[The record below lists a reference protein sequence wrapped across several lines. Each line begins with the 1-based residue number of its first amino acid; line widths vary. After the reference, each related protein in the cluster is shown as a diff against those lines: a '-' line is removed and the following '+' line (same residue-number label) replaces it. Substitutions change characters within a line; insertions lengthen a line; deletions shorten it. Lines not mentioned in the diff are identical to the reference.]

1 MSIQSTEGSLPASGS
16 GVTYTTVDV
25 TYFEARGLK
34 RYAGVASLWALG
46 VGTVISGHFSGWS
59 LGLSTGGWGGLFVAS
74 SPSGSRSASS
84 ISR

>member
-25 TYFEARGLK
+25 TYFKARGLK

-46 VGTVISGHFSGWS
+46 VVYFALKGRHKLVLS
-59 LGLSTGGWGGLFVAS
+59 LEEEFALSKRTTEYKS
-74 SPSGSRSASS
+74 H
-84 ISR
+84 